1 MTEKTRQIWRGVRRA
16 VGVLAVLLGF
26 LFLGGMGFLL
36 WAFESGRAADLVRTQ
51 LSQQLHDGCGL
62 ESEFSELTVGLF
74 PPKVHLSNLTVSHLD
89 GRRVLAV
96 EQVIATLRILPLFY
110 GRFQFGRVA
119 VLSPRAAVVV
129 RGGQLLNLPVCLR
142 DGEDAAS
149 EGNER
154 SAVPMVVGIEE
165 LAVKRASLDLSVDDR
180 FQARLGGIEASIAS
194 GRLGGSDLSL
204 TIDQG
209 NIMFAGREMPLRR
222 LHILGHLEGLAT
234 RPRAI
239 AVDELEMRLGDVA
252 LAGSGSVDL
261 LGPVYAATLDV
272 SLPLAALRDVS
283 RDVPEVSGHAEVK
296 IAVSGSVDAP
306 RASGHLRLV
315 RARVEG
321 FGLGD
326 EANLDF
332 RVDRLGAD
340 VDAFDI
346 LLGGGHVRGR
356 ARVEFDEALT
366 TSITTEAEDLS
377 FGRVM
382 GMVTVPGSWV
392 DFRARGPAE
401 LKGRLNP
408 VRLSGPFDY
417 RVSEFRVF
425 DRAFDAVSPPRMDV
439 GADAAVGGG
448 ARAAEM
454 FSVRRSLRCKGR
466 WTFTEDGLSFRKAEV
481 LTGETRGLVES
492 VEIGFEAGGGLKI
505 VADFP
510 SFDFADLG
518 TIAGIAFEG
527 RGRLGVN
534 IRGDYAHLGGTGT
547 LELEDIAVDRVRL
560 GRGAANVSW
569 TNLTRLQ
576 FSSLR
581 GRLRNTP
588 YSGTVGVT
596 LVDEVPLTLLGTIS
610 GGRIEDLLAAM
621 GIDGD
626 EWGSPAGDV
635 SGQFDLTGPVR
646 ALTGP
651 VDLSLAH
658 ISVVGETAETGRVIA
673 RFDRGQVIA
682 ESVELRKR
690 QGQIFGRGAIDPR
703 RGEASLTVR
712 TRNAH
717 LSDIDLLRA
726 SAPKLDGRLS
736 LALDLAG
743 PLSAVTGTVT
753 ATLREVRAGPERIED
768 GALSGLVRGST
779 LLLKGQLAGSGLGV
793 AGEVRLRRN
802 LPYRAELAFEALDVP
817 RIVAGLEGHQAW
829 SGAVTADL
837 SLVGELLDWG
847 RSSGTI
853 RLASG
858 RIEGDAGRFETGG
871 PAQLRL
877 DRGVLATDRVTLVGS
892 GVRLV
897 AHGRLGAE
905 VLDLGID
912 GRVDLSLIQGWSPL
926 VERAGGV
933 LQLSSTLRGRP
944 SNMYMVGN
952 GRVESGLLEWRGV
965 SQRLTGLSAELVFS
979 QSSVLI
985 ERSVGYWAGGKLRAS
1000 GRVLLDGFV
1009 PTEVDVAIQLDDTHP
1024 TLSFPEVDLSG
1035 RISGRLTLAG
1045 HVDKL
1050 RLLGD
1055 LNVQRGRARLPNLD
1069 LRAMVGRQVSSRVY
1083 DPTSEVIELN
1093 VNFLT
1098 KDGFRIRN
1106 DTTEIELQGAVTLT
1120 GTNQRWGMLG
1130 SVSAQKGGTVQF
1142 FGREYEVETGIVQF
1156 TDRYRF
1162 VPRYDVV
1169 LTTDACDA
1177 RIRTNVV
1184 GTLDDSPTINS
1195 TSNPEMDEEDIT
1207 SCLISGVPENLD
1219 GERLAPI
1226 ASSALWQLSGVDRQ
1240 VKKVIP
1246 LDQIEVS
1253 TEYSSEAR
1261 AYEPRV
1267 LVAKEIM
1274 DGRLRL
1280 EYSSSLV
1287 KTTDQRVAVRW
1298 RLTPQLTLQAG
1309 WASSEKVGYGDLGVD
1324 LKRRWEW

>member
-1 MTEKTRQIWRGVRRA
+1 MLS
-16 VGVLAVLLGF
+16 VLAVLVGF
-26 LFLGGMGFLL
+26 LFLASLGFLL
-36 WAFESGRAADLVRTQ
+36 WAFESGRAADVVRTQ
-51 LSQQLHDGCGL
+51 LSEQLYDGCGL
-62 ESEFSELTVGLF
+62 QSEFSELTVGLF
-74 PPKVHLSNLTVSHLD
+74 PPEVHLSDLTVSHLD
-89 GRRVLAV
+89 GRRLLAV
-96 EQVIATLRILPLFY
+96 EEVIATLRILPLFY

-119 VLSPRAAVVV
+119 VVSPRAAVVV

-142 DGEDAAS
+142 GDDEEDDEDKA
-149 EGNER
+149 R
-154 SAVPMVVGIEE
+154 SAMPMVVGIEE
-165 LAVKRASLDLSVDDR
+165 LTVKRASLDLTVDDR
-180 FQARLGGIEASIAS
+180 LQARLGDIGASIAA
-194 GRLGGSDLSL
+194 GRLGGSDLAL
-204 TIDQG
+204 TVGDG
-209 NIMFAGREMPLRR
+209 LIMFSGREMPLRR
-222 LHILGHLEGLAT
+222 LRVLGHLEGLAT
-234 RPRAI
+234 RPRALAI
-239 AVDELEMRLGDVA
+239 DQLEMRLQDVR

-261 LGPVYAATLDV
+261 LGPVYDARLDV
-272 SLPLAALRDVS
+272 SLPLTALREFSSAVPDVS
-283 RDVPEVSGHAEVK
+283 GDAEVK

-306 RASGHLRLV
+306 RATGHVRLV

-321 FGLGD
+321 YGLGD

-332 RVDRLGAD
+332 RADSRGAD

-346 LLGGGHVRGR
+346 HLGAGHVRGR
-356 ARVEFDEALT
+356 GRVEFDEALT
-366 TSITTEAEDLS
+366 TSITTEADDLS

-382 GMVTVPGSWV
+382 DMVAVPGSWV

-425 DRAFDAVSPPRMDV
+425 DRAFDTVPPDR
-439 GADAAVGGG
+439 GATGTTATTGAAS
-448 ARAAEM
+448 ATM

-466 WTFTEDGLSFRKAEV
+466 WTFTEEGLSFRKAEV
-481 LTGETRGLVES
+481 LTGETRGLVER
-492 VEIGFEAGGGLKI
+492 VQIGFAAGGGLQI

-510 SFDFADLG
+510 TFDFSDLG
-518 TIAGIAFEG
+518 AIAGLSFEG
-527 RGRLGVN
+527 KGRLAVK
-534 IRGDYAHLGGTGT
+534 IKGDYAHLGGTGT
-547 LELEDIAVDRVRL
+547 LDLDDIAIERLRL
-560 GRGAANVSW
+560 GHGAANVSW
-569 TNLTRLQ
+569 SNLTRLQ

-596 LVDEVPLTLLGTIS
+596 LVDDVPLTLLGTIS
-610 GGRIEDLLAAM
+610 GGRIEDLLLAA
-621 GIDGD
+621 GIDGA

-635 SGQFDLTGPVR
+635 SGQFDLTGPIR
-646 ALTGP
+646 SLTGP
-651 VDLSLAH
+651 VDLSLARV
-658 ISVVGETAETGRVIA
+658 SVVGETAETGRVIA
-673 RFDRGQVIA
+673 RFDRGQMIA
-682 ESVELRKR
+682 ESVELRKH
-690 QGQIFGRGAIDPR
+690 QGQIFGRGALDMR

-712 TRNAH
+712 TRNAR

-736 LALDLAG
+736 VALDLAG

-753 ATLREVRAGPERIED
+753 ATLREVHAGPERLED
-768 GALSGLVRGST
+768 GAISGLIHGSN
-779 LLLKGQLAGSGLGV
+779 LSLKGQIVGAGLGV
-793 AGEVRLRRN
+793 TGEVRLRRN
-802 LPYRAELAFEALDVP
+802 LSYRATLALDALDVP
-817 RIVAGLEGHQAW
+817 AIVAGLDGHQAW
-829 SGAVTADL
+829 SGAVTAEL
-837 SLVGELLDWG
+837 SLFGDLLDWG

-858 RIEGDAGRFETGG
+858 RIETEAGRFETGG
-871 PAQLRL
+871 AAQLRL
-877 DRGVLATDRVTLVGS
+877 DRGVLASDRVTLMGS

-905 VLDLGID
+905 VLNLGID
-912 GRVDLSLIQGWSPL
+912 GRVDLSLIQGASPL

-933 LQLSSTLRGRP
+933 LHLSSTLRGRP

-952 GRVESGLLEWRGV
+952 GRVEGGLFEWRGV
-965 SQRLTGLSAELVFS
+965 SQRLTGLSADLVFS

-985 ERSVGYWAGGKLRAS
+985 ERSVGYWAGGKLRVS
-1000 GRVLLDGFV
+1000 GRVLVDGFV
-1009 PTEVDVAIQLDDTHP
+1009 PTEVDVGIQLDDTHP
-1024 TLSFPEVDLSG
+1024 SLSFPEVDLSG

-1045 HVDKL
+1045 PVEKL

-1055 LNVQRGRARLPNLD
+1055 LNVLKGRARLPNLD

-1083 DPTSEVIELN
+1083 DPTSEVIDLN
-1093 VNFLT
+1093 VNFVT
-1098 KDGFRIRN
+1098 SDGFRIRN
-1106 DTTEIELQGAVTLT
+1106 DTTEIELNGSVTMT

-1274 DGRLRL
+1274 DGQLRL